1 MPFEFH
7 IGLGIPSLQ
16 PFWCVEPSPSLASQV
31 MTPKGISLLGC
42 VRNTSPPESV
52 AWLTASSRSPAHPAS
67 PRTVCCSTLPGSYL
81 RVSPEWVNSQ
91 LPPVRTH
98 TQSYTP
104 RHTLI
109 LLPSP
114 PHTHTFLSSNLAD
127 QPRPHEMSTHVFWAQ
142 VNSDETLLNKELG
155 CLPGCWK
162 YPRDSETRVL
172 SKHFIILL
180 HT

>member
-91 LPPVRTH
+91 LPPMRTH

-109 LLPSP
+109 P
-114 PHTHTFLSSNLAD
+114 PAPRHTHIHFSVPTSQIN
-127 QPRPHEMSTHVFWAQ
+127 PVFMRWAHMYSGHRWIL
-142 VNSDETLLNKELG
+142 V
-155 CLPGCWK
+155 
-162 YPRDSETRVL
+162 
-172 SKHFIILL
+172 KHF
-180 HT
+180 